1 MRRSIKLFFAVLV
14 MTCSL
19 GLSNAFAAGFGLY
32 GSGGGGNAD
41 WSPDSGSDFRKSVEH
56 LSYGFALDTA
66 PAGDNLFNYNLN
78 LGYVK
83 SRNKNNDSNAWE
95 DIDLEG
101 FLMSH
106 NFGFGGMLTKNVRL
120 WFGPELRLAWV
131 GGAPG
136 NFPDYKIRAF
146 GLGIGPVLGINFNV
160 GERLTFVIKTGYQNM
175 HYYGYGHGHYSHA
188 TDGASPTSNEYD
200 YDVNEKLFYVTLEF
214 LARTSGSR

>member
-19 GLSNAFAAGFGLY
+19 GLSNAYAAGFGLY

-41 WSPDSGSDFRKSVEH
+41 WSPDSGPDFRKSVEH

-83 SRNKNNDSNAWE
+83 SRNKNNDSNTWGNT
-95 DIDLEG
+95 DLEG

-106 NFGFGGMLTKNVRL
+106 NFGFGGMLTR
-120 WFGPELRLAWV
+120 
-131 GGAPG
+131 
-136 NFPDYKIRAF
+136 
-146 GLGIGPVLGINFNV
+146 
-160 GERLTFVIKTGYQNM
+160 M
-175 HYYGYGHGHYSHA
+175 YGCGS
-188 TDGASPTSNEYD
+188 
-200 YDVNEKLFYVTLEF
+200 
-214 LARTSGSR
+214 ARS